1 MPIHLLSIPSKDLIY
16 KAIPTE
22 DHIKFWEVFRSYVIG
37 GDNPGAELITTT
49 LEPLVKLIVAVAVL
63 LIIVRVLLLSANH
76 GGNGV
81 KAVVIANMPQLLWM
95 TVVFVLLANQ
105 FAYAYNVSE
114 GLWAIRK
121 DVRNRSEIATIL
133 NVKLSTA
140 ISNEIFNVKYGALAQ
155 AELAECQGMP
165 RPAVALNGTTRP
177 TVEAFD
183 SDNPPSKGQL
193 QIYDYIGCL
202 DRLSIKLDQFQ
213 KDLQQQCKADY
224 YECLDAPAKALKA
237 KQATDESIEEMRKY
251 YRIDASDARD
261 GKVYAEQPLITLGA
275 WSWDIT
281 DNTFLNAVAAGNWG
295 FMSYVELG
303 YALAGALLPGVIAV
317 SLLPTMG
324 KVLADWFV
332 TALSILAA
340 ENVYFWLLGIVA
352 VIAKDPAFENFS
364 SEAFLFFLGTAAP
377 WAALSVGLFSG
388 FMLARSYRSSAIGGM
403 TLVASVGSGLTLST
417 LSYLNHRK
425 YLKR

>member
-1 MPIHLLSIPSKDLIY
+1 MNIQLLSIPSKDLIY
-16 KAIPTE
+16 KAIPTK
-22 DHIKFWEVFRSYVIG
+22 DHVKFWGVFRSYVVG

-63 LIIVRVLLLSANH
+63 LIVVKVLLMSANH
-76 GGNGV
+76 GGNGI
-81 KAVVIANMPQLLWM
+81 KAVVIANMPQLLWV

-114 GLWAIRK
+114 GFWAIRK
-121 DVRNRSEIATIL
+121 DVRNRSEIATVL

-140 ISNEIFNVKYGALAQ
+140 ISNEIFNVKYGAIAQ
-155 AELAECQGMP
+155 KELAECQGMP

-177 TVEAFD
+177 SVEAFD
-183 SDNPPSKGQL
+183 SDNPPSKGQI
-193 QIYDYIGCL
+193 QIYDYIDCL
-202 DRLSIKLDQFQ
+202 DKFSATLDGLQ
-213 KDLQQQCKADY
+213 KDLQKQCQDDY

-237 KQATDESIEEMRKY
+237 KQETDKSIKEMRVH
-251 YRIDASDARD
+251 YRIDASDAMT
-261 GKVYAEQPLITLGA
+261 GNVYSEQPLITLGA

-281 DNTFLNAVAAGNWG
+281 DNTFLKAVEAGNWG
-295 FMSYVELG
+295 FMSYIELA

-317 SLLPTMG
+317 SLLPTMS

-332 TALSILAA
+332 SALSLLAA
-340 ENVYFWLLGIVA
+340 ENVYFWLLGVVA

-364 SEAFLFFLGTAAP
+364 SEVFLFFLGTAAP

-388 FMLARSYRSSAIGGM
+388 FMLARSYRSAGIGGM
-403 TLVASVGSGLTLST
+403 TLVASAGSGMVLSG